1 MKARSL
7 PAGVIAFAIVFL
19 LFWGMQFWIRTPE
32 QDLAPANRIDEVE
45 IVQVEPEQEAPEEL
59 LMEESA
65 PPPPPLAPPSLER
78 PDMPS
83 INVPSLPTPP
93 IDAGSI
99 AVPAT
104 LGASTLGLGAS
115 GSFGGFSGRG
125 TGTGAGGTGTGK
137 GQGFKGKPLIPLSTA
152 RPQMPDWACKQGI
165 RGWVE
170 VVFTV
175 LPTGRV
181 TDIKLVDANP
191 RGVFEAAAVE
201 SISNW
206 IYASG
211 KNAREVKQRVQ
222 MDPED
227 CQFNWK

>member
-1 MKARSL
+1 MSL
-7 PAGVIAFAIVFL
+7 RWLPLGALALAIVLALFL
-19 LFWGMQFWIRTPE
+19 GMQLWIATPE
-32 QDLAPANRIDEVE
+32 PALAPSNRIDAVEV
-45 IVQVEPEQEAPEEL
+45 VQVEPEPEAPEEQ

-83 INVPSLPTPP
+83 INVPSVPAAPV
-93 IDAGSI
+93 DAGAI
-99 AVPAT
+99 TVPAT

-125 TGTGAGGTGTGK
+125 AGGAGMGTGE
-137 GQGFKGKPLIPLSTA
+137 GFRGKPLIPLSTA
-152 RPQMPDWACKQGI
+152 RPQMPDWACAQKI

-175 LPTGRV
+175 LPSGRV
-181 TDIKLVDANP
+181 TDIKLVDASP

-206 IYASG
+206 IYASS
-211 KNAREVKQRVQ
+211 KSAREVKQRVP

-227 CQFNWK
+227 CAYNWK